1 MNDRARGAGGLDG
14 ARSRRRQRR
23 AQVMR
28 ALRAL
33 VLWLA
38 SVAARFRVTVEV
50 GHQRWRGL
58 P

>member
-1 MNDRARGAGGLDG
+1 MKTALRRARRRR
-14 ARSRRRQRR
+14 ARDRRRRQRR
-23 AQVMR
+23 ERVMR

-38 SVAARFRVTVEV
+38 SVAARLRVSIEV